1 MSADSRMS
9 RWAGP
14 ALLVL
19 LTGLAPG
26 LRAGVFDDDEARK
39 AILDLRARIAA
50 NDEQSRARQAESS
63 NANAQLVEQIQAL
76 RRSVLELN
84 SQLEAMRGEM
94 AKMRGSDEQ
103 LMRDVAELQRRQKD
117 ITQGVD
123 DRIRK
128 LEPQKVSVDGREFLA
143 DAEEKRQF
151 DEALAVFRSGSF
163 DKAAVQFGGFIRR
176 FPSSGYVDSAR
187 FWLGNA
193 HYGKREYKEAIAAFR
208 ALVSASPDH
217 ARAPEALL
225 AIANCQVETKDPKGA
240 RKTIDEL
247 MKAYPKSEAAQAGK
261 ERLAALK

>member
-1 MSADSRMS
+1 MSADSRGS
-9 RWAGP
+9 RWIGP

-19 LTGLAPG
+19 LAGLAPG
-26 LRAGVFDDDEARK
+26 ARAGLFDDDEARN

-50 NDEQSRARQAESS
+50 SDARQAELSKS
-63 NANAQLVEQIQAL
+63 NAQLLEQVQAL
-76 RRSVLELN
+76 RRSLLELN
-84 SQLEAMRGEM
+84 AQLESTRGEM

-103 LMRDVAELQRRQKD
+103 LMRDVVELQRRQKD

-151 DEALAVFRSGSF
+151 DEALDVFRSGSF

-208 ALVSASPDH
+208 ALVNASPDH

-225 AIANCQVETKDPKGA
+225 AIANCQVEAKDIKGA

-247 MKAYPKSEAAQAGK
+247 TKTYPKSEAAQAGK